1 MSEKLPCSQC
11 QAWMEDAFSGELE
24 AAARP
29 QLEVHLKDC
38 VECRA
43 VWADYQTLRRG
54 MELLAENE
62 GPSLRVQNNIL
73 RAAEA
78 RAEQKASRRSG
89 LWGWL
94 LRPATV
100 AFATLALI
108 VGIGFLGRQ
117 ELQKRKATE
126 QIAPAVAPQGTP
138 VKGAAEEAPL
148 AAPPPPAPA
157 LKPQSAPLG
166 ASKLAA
172 PAPKPEAADLKQDA
186 VGPPKDGDALMRA
199 KEPAREATEYMDQ
212 PAPPPP
218 VPAKSLAKPPSP
230 AQPGA
235 APSAPSSLQAP
246 TIPEAQS
253 GFGGGR
259 LQDEGAAQGADKEKK
274 REMRAAPTEVD
285 AQPSAEK
292 NLQSEKAAEQPKE
305 KVSADRFQALLN
317 NAKAKIRLNLYAGA
331 LEDLLAA
338 QRIRDTKEIQDLI
351 VLCRS
356 HLRGDG

>member
-29 QLEVHLKDC
+29 QLEAHLKDC
-38 VECRA
+38 AECRA

-54 MELLAENE
+54 MELLAETE

-78 RAEQKASRRSG
+78 KAERKAIKSAG
-89 LWGWL
+89 LWSWL

-117 ELQKRKATE
+117 ELQKHKASE

-138 VKGAAEEAPL
+138 VKGNAEEAP
-148 AAPPPPAPA
+148 AAAPPPAPA
-157 LKPQSAPLG
+157 PKRSSAPLG
-166 ASKLAA
+166 TSKPAA
-172 PAPKPEAADLKQDA
+172 PAAKPEAADLKQDA
-186 VGPPKDGDALMRA
+186 AGPSKDGDALMRA
-199 KEPAREATEYMDQ
+199 KQPVPEPRVSHEELP
-212 PAPPPP
+212 PAPPP
-218 VPAKSLAKPPSP
+218 PAKSLAKPPAP
-230 AQPGA
+230 AQQGA
-235 APSAPSSLQAP
+235 ASSTPTLLQAP

-253 GFGGGR
+253 GFGGG
-259 LQDEGAAQGADKEKK
+259 LQDEGATQGADKEKK
-274 REMRAAPTEVD
+274 RELRAAPAEVD

-292 NLQSEKAAEQPKE
+292 NLQTEKVAEQPKE
-305 KVSADRFQALLN
+305 KESADRFQTLLN
-317 NAKAKIRLNLYAGA
+317 NAKAKIRLNNYSGA

-351 VLCRS
+351 LLCRS
-356 HLRGDG
+356 HMRGDG